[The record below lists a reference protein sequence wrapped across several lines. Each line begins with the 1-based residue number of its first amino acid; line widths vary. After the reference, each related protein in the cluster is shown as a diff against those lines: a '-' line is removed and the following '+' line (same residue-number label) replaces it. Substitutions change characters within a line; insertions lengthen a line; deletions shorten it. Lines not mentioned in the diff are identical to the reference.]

1 MRRSNTD
8 PVQDRAMKGIFAMD
22 ACVSL
27 RFIFSFKE
35 IATNNCSLTIAYFI
49 FSNMIKNKKTG
60 ILLLNL
66 GTPDSPTVRDVRR
79 YLSEFLNDKRVIDI
93 PWLLRKIL
101 VNLIIVPFRAPKSTK
116 LYQQLWTDQG
126 SPLLYHGLSLKEK
139 LQEEVGENYL
149 VEFGMN
155 YQKPSLRK
163 VIQNM
168 REQHISRII
177 VFPLFPQYASSS
189 TGSAMENLYRYI
201 ASLNDIPETMAIS
214 HYFEHP
220 AYIDALAS
228 TVDEYDWKGYD
239 HILMSFHGLP
249 TRQVNRSHEGHT
261 CEEMKCKESLRLEN
275 QYCYQAACFETSRLL
290 AQKLGI
296 PAGKYTTS
304 FQSRLNQNWLTPF
317 SDKVVEELAAAGAKK
332 LLVISPAFTAD
343 CLETTVE
350 IGIEYKNSFL
360 SLGGERLDLVPS
372 LNNRPQWVK
381 AIRTIIADR
390 LTF

>member
-1 MRRSNTD
+1 
-8 PVQDRAMKGIFAMD
+8 
-22 ACVSL
+22 
-27 RFIFSFKE
+27 
-35 IATNNCSLTIAYFI
+35 
-49 FSNMIKNKKTG
+49 MIKNKKTG

-66 GTPDSPTVRDVRR
+66 GTPDGPTVKEVRR

-116 LYQQLWTDQG
+116 LYQQLWTDKG
-126 SPLLYHGLSLKEK
+126 SPLLYHGLSLKAK
-139 LQEEVGENYL
+139 LQEEVGEDYL

-201 ASLNDIPETMAIS
+201 AELNDIPEVMSLS

-228 TVDEYDWKGYD
+228 TVDEYDWRAYD

-249 TRQVNRSHEGHT
+249 TRQVYRSHEGHT

-296 PAGKYTTS
+296 PAEKYTTS
-304 FQSRLNQNWLTPF
+304 FQSRLNQKWLTPF
-317 SDKVVEELAAAGAKK
+317 SDKVVEELAASGTKK
-332 LLVISPAFTAD
+332 LLVVSPAFTAD

-360 SLGGERLDLVPS
+360 SLGGERLDLVAS
-372 LNNRPQWVK
+372 LNDRPQWVK
-381 AIRTIIADR
+381 AIRTIITDR